1 MLTIQRAKQSDV
13 PAITNMMQEA
23 SALLPDPTW
32 YVADDEEFVR
42 CHIKETGFV
51 LNAFWNGAI
60 AGFLIIR
67 FPEKNE
73 DNLGYSLFEEWS
85 SQNLD
90 PKAELLKTAH
100 MESVVVRPPFRSHH
114 IQRDLITEAVSILKK
129 QNYRHL
135 MATVHPE
142 NMASLISFQ
151 KNGFQIKTTVKK
163 YGGLSR
169 HILYRSI

>member
-13 PAITNMMQEA
+13 STITNMMQEA
-23 SALLPDPTW
+23 IALLPDPAW
-32 YVADDEEFVR
+32 YVADDEDFVR

-60 AGFLIIR
+60 AGFLMIR
-67 FPEKNE
+67 FPEKSE
-73 DNLGYSLFEEWS
+73 DNLGYSLFEEWN

-100 MESVVVRPPFRSHH
+100 MESVVVRPSFRGHH
-114 IQRDLITEAVSILKK
+114 IQKELITEAISILKK
-129 QNYRHL
+129 QNFRHL

-142 NMASLISFQ
+142 NKASLISFQ
-151 KNGFQIKTTVKK
+151 KNGFQIKATVKK

-169 HILYRSI
+169 HILYRAI